1 MSAPDQPPRCLPMA
15 APAPPVP
22 PVNDQVVQQL
32 ILGAAAA
39 AMTAHI
45 ELVSDV
51 PLLADDD

>member
-1 MSAPDQPPRCLPMA
+1 MSPRGASRWPHPLRRSPRL
-15 APAPPVP
+15 
-22 PVNDQVVQQL
+22 NEQVVQQL

-45 ELVSDV
+45 ELVFDV